1 MARITQIV
9 IWAVI
14 LVVVALA
21 YWTYVQLAPM
31 D

>member
-14 LVVVALA
+14 LVAVALA

>member
-1 MARITQIV
+1 MARITQII

-14 LVVVALA
+14 LVLAALA
-21 YWTYVQLAPM
+21 YWTYLQLAPV